1 MQTEPQ
7 AAVEVWL
14 WWCGGLDAC
23 YAAPGCS
30 AIARS
35 TRIDRPTTREHY
47 AARMRRRSDDAA
59 RCAMLE
65 AQRYMRP
72 TNEKGEREGERRAG
86 AKQNQR
92 AVERTS
98 SRRPKRDLNQGA
110 ACPGSFFAY
119 FAYFLRAAHAHQHT
133 HTQARAPRLWCA
145 RLFFC
150 SPARRCHSTSPTRPR
165 LSTHDLLPTSSRPPP
180 FSPLVSIARP
190 PTLAAACACL
200 PAHSLF
206 ARVFLQRRHH
216 PKRTA
221 AALGF

>member
-1 MQTEPQ
+1 M
-7 AAVEVWL
+7 WL

-30 AIARS
+30 AIARP

-47 AARMRRRSDDAA
+47 VARMRRRSDDAA
-59 RCAMLE
+59 RCAMLD
-65 AQRYMRP
+65 AQRYIRP

-110 ACPGSFFAY
+110 ACPGSF
-119 FAYFLRAAHAHQHT
+119 LRTLRTFYAPHT
-133 HTQARAPRLWCA
+133 RTNTRTRKQERRRLWCA